1 MSRKIVATLAATAL
15 TAFASPA
22 FAALTATGVA
32 CDGQSTTMTSLTG
45 YMDCSGAWSGNN
57 SNQSADVAAQILA
70 DWGLAG
76 LAGLVSTD
84 VTGGNSGGTGTLN
97 FAAQTGVFVLALK
110 AGDAFS
116 LYELDGSGVVGG
128 ISSISYD
135 TLGVGFFSGP
145 NNNMH
150 FGQDLSHAD
159 IYTTPVP
166 EPETWALMFGGLG
179 VLAFLG
185 RRQKR

>member
-1 MSRKIVATLAATAL
+1 MNRKLIATLAASAA

-57 SNQSADVAAQILA
+57 SNQSVDVAAQILA
-70 DWGLAG
+70 DWGLVS
-76 LAGLVSTD
+76 LVSTD
-84 VTGGNSGGTGTLN
+84 VTGGNTGSTGTLS

-116 LYELDGSGVVGG
+116 LYELDGSAVAGG

-150 FGQDLSHAD
+150 FGQGLSHAD

-179 VLAFLG
+179 VLALLN
-185 RRQKR
+185 RRKKQPE